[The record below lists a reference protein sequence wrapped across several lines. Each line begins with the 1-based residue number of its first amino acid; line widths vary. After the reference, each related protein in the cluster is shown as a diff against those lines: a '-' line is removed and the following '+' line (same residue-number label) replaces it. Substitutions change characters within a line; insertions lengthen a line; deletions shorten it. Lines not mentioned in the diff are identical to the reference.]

1 MPPMQ
6 IEGRT
11 LPQLDRG
18 LIAGL
23 LDPAIRILQRNKYLH
38 ALLIGNERFEP
49 EPASATREE
58 RPVPFAAFW
67 RNCDNPGSIGFA
79 LTDPLADAR
88 ACVAAATCPKR
99 ASRHRGGYAVT
110 SGSGRVMRSARA

>member
-6 IEGRT
+6 IELRT
-11 LPQLDRG
+11 RLQLDRAH
-18 LIAGL
+18 IARL
-23 LDPAIRILQRNKYLH
+23 VDPAVRILQRNKYLH

-67 RNCDNPGSIGFA
+67 RNSDKDGAGAAPVRVDLQPG
-79 LTDPLADAR
+79 
-88 ACVAAATCPKR
+88 
-99 ASRHRGGYAVT
+99 
-110 SGSGRVMRSARA
+110 

>member
-1 MPPMQ
+1 MQ

-11 LPQLDRG
+11 WPQLDRG

-23 LDPAIRILQRNKYLH
+23 VDPAIRILQRNKYLH

-67 RNCDNPGSIGFA
+67 RNSDKDGAGAAPVRIDLQPG
-79 LTDPLADAR
+79 LT
-88 ACVAAATCPKR
+88 
-99 ASRHRGGYAVT
+99 ASAST
-110 SGSGRVMRSARA
+110 